1 MSLSVDV
8 SPVVN
13 GHENHCERYI
23 DFAICYNWVWTI
35 VNQKTVKSAQLSMIN
50 HYNIYT
56 MLSNDLH
63 VYQQFIRV
71 FYSIVWFMFILFVLC
86 LWHVL
91 PWTYLWPPQKKYV
104 KNIMTTD
111 KHWRHYK
118 TEILLK
124 CFIAWSLM
132 WSY

>member
-1 MSLSVDV
+1 MFTNNLYVFSTASLGLCSFYLYYAYDMSCH
-8 SPVVN
+8 
-13 GHENHCERYI
+13 GH
-23 DFAICYNWVWTI
+23 IC
-35 VNQKTVKSAQLSMIN
+35 
-50 HYNIYT
+50 
-56 MLSNDLH
+56 D
-63 VYQQFIRV
+63 
-71 FYSIVWFMFILFVLC
+71 
-86 LWHVL
+86 
-91 PWTYLWPPQKKYV
+91 PPQKKYV